1 MYSVLMYD
9 NDEDKKCF
17 MANIAKELAVAEK
30 KLEKSKIMGFVA
42 QIILSRQ
49 QVMIDFFEKY
59 LGKKRSKRSK
69 KSKKGKNNEK
79 STTTKEKKPKGGGSK
94 YWKKF
99 LALVKPPL
107 KLKKK
112 PLKELK
118 KCFEELTKTTPK
130 IKRPGFI
137 VSKKS
142 IADIGKDSN
151 KKPQYS

>member
-9 NDEDKKCF
+9 NEEDKKCF
-17 MANIAKELAVAEK
+17 MNNIAKELAEAEK

-79 STTTKEKKPKGGGSK
+79 EKKPKGGSK

-151 KKPQYS
+151 KKP

>member
-1 MYSVLMYD
+1 
-9 NDEDKKCF
+9 
-17 MANIAKELAVAEK
+17 
-30 KLEKSKIMGFVA
+30 MGFVA

-49 QVMIDFFEKY
+49 QVMIDFFEHY

-69 KSKKGKNNEK
+69 KSKTRKNNKK
-79 STTTKEKKPKGGGSK
+79 SKENNKKPKGKGSK

-118 KCFEELTKTTPK
+118 KCFEELTTTKPK
-130 IKRPGFI
+130 IKKPGFI
-137 VSKKS
+137 ISKKS
-142 IADIGKDSN
+142 IIANLGKDSKKK
-151 KKPQYS
+151 KKPKSKS